1 MTIGMHSL
9 TSRKIQSKAY
19 DKLSHRYRHTLDKK
33 GLRSEDEARAYV
45 TARMPATQAT
55 IKRCL
60 NELPL
65 PYTPKTSLDVGAGP
79 GTASLALLERF
90 PDIQTTL
97 IEDDPY
103 MWKIGQ
109 DFVPHGQWIRQKLNS
124 SSVLPSAD
132 LVILSYVLNELPQ
145 NEMTSILDSLWK
157 ATKDYLLI
165 ITPGTPDAFSQ
176 IRIARH
182 YLITQGAR
190 LLAPCPHSFDCPIQG
205 NDWCHFTVRLNR
217 SAEHRRIKSAEL
229 GYEDEKFSYLILSR
243 HPELQ
248 QESRVTKPPQHR
260 SGHGSFEVC
269 TPQGQLKTIPY
280 SKAKS
285 QNYKILKDLN
295 WGDTVSASRMCP
307 KDTK

>member
-1 MTIGMHSL
+1 MYSL
-9 TSRKIQSKAY
+9 TSRKNQSKAY
-19 DKLSHRYRHTLDKK
+19 DNLSHRYRHTLDKK
-33 GLRSEDEARAYV
+33 GLRSKDEAQAYV

-55 IKRCL
+55 IKRCV

-65 PYTPKTSLDVGAGP
+65 HYAPKTSLDVGAGP

-103 MWKIGQ
+103 MLCVGQ
-109 DFVPHGQWIRQKLNS
+109 DLVPNGQWIHQKLNLS
-124 SSVLPSAD
+124 SILPSAD

-145 NEMTSILDSLWK
+145 NEMLPILDSLWK
-157 ATKDYLLI
+157 ATKDYLII

-176 IRIARH
+176 LRIARH
-182 YLITQGAR
+182 HLINQGAK
-190 LLAPCPHSFDCPIQG
+190 LLAPCPHSFDCPIQS
-205 NDWCHFTVRLNR
+205 NDWCHFTIRLNR
-217 SAEHRRIKSAEL
+217 SAEHRRIKGAEL
-229 GYEDEKFSYLILSR
+229 GYEDEKFSYLILTR
-243 HPELQ
+243 HSASQ
-248 QESRVTKPPQHR
+248 QKSRVTKPPQHR

-269 TPQGQLKTIPY
+269 TPQGQLKTILY

-295 WGDTVSASRMCP
+295 WGDTVSATRVCL